1 MLEVYSRRQLM
12 VPKCREIISLFLII
26 FTDYSTTSK
35 YICEWHSWCKDK
47 TKRISQELKAK
58 QDKIVK
64 LQTHDLSCYLSKIF
78 LVIIVFKI
86 GLFVKQHLMY

>member
-1 MLEVYSRRQLM
+1 MNDIADAKIKQKELVNKSNT
-12 VPKCREIISLFLII
+12 CNLIKSP
-26 FTDYSTTSK
+26 DLK
-35 YICEWHSWCKDK
+35 KN
-47 TKRISQELKAK
+47 KRKELKAK

>member
-1 MLEVYSRRQLM
+1 MNG
-12 VPKCREIISLFLII
+12 I
-26 FTDYSTTSK
+26 TDA
-35 YICEWHSWCKDK
+35 K
-47 TKRISQELKAK
+47 TKQKELVNKSNTCNLIKSPDLKKITIKELKAK

-64 LQTHDLSCYLSKIF
+64 LQMHDLSFYLSKIF